1 MKFAKRIARNKP
13 KLITILITY
22 ILSIVAT
29 LYAIAA
35 ISLWENMEN
44 IIRFALSV
52 GLLIILAS
60 LFSFSIKALLK
71 GKFKAFI
78 IVFVMS
84 LFHIVLVGTLGYSLN
99 KVYNSIGGISTN
111 EITYSTSLVTI
122 KSDSDS
128 IDKLSSGEIGIYSNN
143 NSVDGFE
150 MPIEVVSERNL
161 ENEIVYIDDYF
172 EIIRKLQDEE
182 ITYAFLPSNFQI
194 FFSEIEEFEE
204 TLKNIRI
211 IHTEEKTVTIERE
224 KRRSNVNEPI
234 TFLLI
239 GVDSRSEN
247 IKGSSFNGDALM
259 LITFNPQTLNATML
273 SIPRD
278 TYMPIACFSGQRKNK
293 VTHSAWYGED
303 CVRQTVENFFDIEV
317 DYTVKMNFK
326 GVVDI
331 VDAVGG
337 IEVEVPYSFCEQNSK
352 GQFGDDTIFVMEGLQ
367 KLNGEQALAL
377 TRNRKNNTLKCGY
390 GTNAT
395 NDFVRGEN
403 QQLVLKAL
411 LNEFQKIRN
420 INTIY
425 DLLDKISNT
434 METDMQTNEIL
445 AFYNI
450 FKDVILYSK
459 GNEVEDAI
467 TIKKLFL
474 SGYDQYIVDYSQI
487 NNQGTRSNLYNF
499 IPYQGSINDVVEMM
513 KINLGIK
520 ESALYKEFSFN
531 VNEPYE
537 EKTIGR
543 GNYNENKIKL
553 LPSFATYTIE
563 QFENYAQVNG
573 KPFEINYVEN
583 SGQYQVGQIVS
594 QFPSAGVDFE
604 YVSRITIN
612 VAKEREQVIIEEPAG
627 DCLSAPG
634 ISGCE
639 FPNLVGA
646 SVSEYLKLKEKYNL
660 NWLQIV
666 IGTEDENYD
675 KEKSLQII
683 SQNID
688 PGTDI
693 YTLLDETIVITYMD
707 EWIEEEEE
715 TLEWGEKNGY
725 YIRIEKS
732 KKIIWVWC

>member
-1 MKFAKRIARNKP
+1 MKFAKRIMRNKP
-13 KLITILITY
+13 KLITLLLTY

-44 IIRFALSV
+44 IIRFSISV

-60 LFSFSIKALLK
+60 FFSFSIKALLR
-71 GKFKAFI
+71 GKFKSFI
-78 IVFVMS
+78 TVVIMS
-84 LFHIVLVGTLGYSLN
+84 LLYIILVTTLGYSLN
-99 KVYNSIGGISTN
+99 KVYKSIGGISTN
-111 EITYSTSLVTI
+111 EIVYSTSLVTLNSEAENI
-122 KSDSDS
+122 DQLSDGKIALYSDNTS
-128 IDKLSSGEIGIYSNN
+128 I
-143 NSVDGFE
+143 DGFE
-150 MPIEVVSERNL
+150 LPTEIISSRNI
-161 ENEIVYIDDYF
+161 ENEIVYIDDYS
-172 EIIRKLQDEE
+172 EMLEKLESEE

-204 TLKNIRI
+204 TLKNIKI
-211 IHTEEKTVTIERE
+211 IHTEEKTVTIEKE
-224 KRRSNVNEPI
+224 SRRTNANDPI

-239 GVDSRSEN
+239 GVDSRNEN

-303 CVRQTVENFFDIEV
+303 CVRQTVENFFDIQV

-337 IEVEVPYSFCEQNSK
+337 IEVDVPYSFCEQNSK
-352 GQFGDDTIFVMEGLQ
+352 GKFGDDTIYVMEGLQ
-367 KLNGEQALAL
+367 ELNGEQALAL
-377 TRNRKNNTLKCGY
+377 TRNRKNNTAKCGY

-411 LNEFQKIRN
+411 LNEVQKIRN

-425 DLLDKISNT
+425 DLLDSISNT
-434 METDMQTNEIL
+434 METDMQTDEIL
-445 AFYNI
+445 SFYNI

-459 GNEVEDAI
+459 GSSVEDAI

-487 NNQGTRSNLYNF
+487 TNQGTRSNLYNF
-499 IPYQGSINDVVEMM
+499 IPYQGSIEEIVEMM
-513 KINLGIK
+513 KINLEIK
-520 ESALYKEFSFN
+520 EAAIRREFSFN

-537 EKTIGR
+537 EKTVGKGSYDEANI
-543 GNYNENKIKL
+543 KI
-553 LPSFATYTIE
+553 LPNFASYTIE
-563 QFENYAQVNG
+563 QFENYAQNNG
-573 KPFEINYVEN
+573 KPFEINYIEN
-583 SGQYQVGQIVS
+583 NGQYQTNQIVN
-594 QFPSAGVDFE
+594 QFPSSGVDLE
-604 YVSRITIN
+604 YVSRITIS
-612 VAKEREQVIIEEPAG
+612 VAKESEQIVVEPEK
-627 DCLSAPG
+627 DCLTETG

-639 FPNLVGA
+639 FPDLVG
-646 SVSEYLKLKEKYNL
+646 SSLSEYLNLKEKYDL
-660 NWLQIV
+660 NWLQI
-666 IGTEDENYD
+666 IIDTDDENYD
-675 KEKSLQII
+675 KEKSLQIV
-683 SQNID
+683 SQSVE

-693 YTLLDETIVITYMD
+693 YTLLDETIVITYMA
-707 EWIEEEEE
+707 EWIEEETIEE
-715 TLEWGEKNGY
+715 NSE
-725 YIRIEKS
+725 
-732 KKIIWVWC
+732 